1 MALLFPGLLFLS
13 PAYDII
19 ADMASDN
26 FYISWN
32 IKCYYMN
39 DIKY

>member
-13 PAYDII
+13 PAYDI

-32 IKCYYMN
+32 IKYYYMN
-39 DIKY
+39 DIKC